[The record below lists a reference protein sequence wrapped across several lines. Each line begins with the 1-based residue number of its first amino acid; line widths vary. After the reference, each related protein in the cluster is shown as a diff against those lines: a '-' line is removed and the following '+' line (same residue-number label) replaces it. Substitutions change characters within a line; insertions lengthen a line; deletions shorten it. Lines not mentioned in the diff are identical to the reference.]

1 MAVFAVPG
9 GYGGG
14 KDPLPGYAPVPFHGV
29 GPVLQADAHVG
40 GDPFYLLGHLFYL
53 RGIDSDKPLLLGQ
66 DLNGGLAPPAEPYVL
81 LQRLLLEDYPLLGQ
95 ILGDLLFRLLY
106 G

>member
-1 MAVFAVPG
+1 MTAVPG

-40 GDPFYLLGHLFYL
+40 GDPFYLLCHLFYL